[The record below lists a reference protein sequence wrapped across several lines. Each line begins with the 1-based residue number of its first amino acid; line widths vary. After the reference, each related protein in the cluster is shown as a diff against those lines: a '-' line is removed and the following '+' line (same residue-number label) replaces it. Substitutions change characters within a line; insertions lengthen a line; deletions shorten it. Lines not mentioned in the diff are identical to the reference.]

1 MKDML
6 DMGGVRISAVDLVIA
21 QVKDMLIG
29 GQLKAGDMLPTE
41 NSLAQMCRVSRGSV
55 REAMKI
61 LNAYGIID
69 IRRGEGTFVCE
80 KPSKFMF
87 NPLLFQILVKDY
99 DMASLV
105 EIRQIIETGVM
116 QLVIHYATDQEIQEL
131 ERVNQE
137 FTRETEAYP
146 NSSLERMREL
156 DIRFHRMTGEYSH
169 NSLLCEIYSF
179 IIDLF
184 EPSIDPTRPGVA
196 DNHRGMVAALK
207 RRDEQGAL
215 EYLKKH
221 TRTWS
226 VHQNHEERE
235 ITGLWAGKE
244 KAL

>member
-1 MKDML
+1 ML

>member
-1 MKDML
+1 ML
-6 DMGGVRISAVDLVIA
+6 DRGGVRISAVDLVIA

-137 FTRETEAYP
+137 FTREMEAYP

-169 NSLLCEIYSF
+169 NSLLREIYSF

-226 VHQNHEERE
+226 VHPSHEERE

>member
-1 MKDML
+1 ML

-137 FTRETEAYP
+137 FTREMEAYP

-169 NSLLCEIYSF
+169 NSLLREIYSF

>member
-1 MKDML
+1 ML
-6 DMGGVRISAVDLVIA
+6 ATSETRISAVDLVIA
-21 QVKDMLIG
+21 QVKDMLIS

-41 NSLAQMCRVSRGSV
+41 NMLVEMCKVSRGSV

-61 LNAYGIID
+61 LCAYGIID
-69 IRRGEGTFVCE
+69 IRRGEGTYVCD

-105 EIRQIIETGVM
+105 ELRQIVETGIM
-116 QLVIHYATDQEIQEL
+116 QLIIRYASDQEIEEL
-131 ERVNQE
+131 EKVNQE
-137 FTRETEAYP
+137 FARETEAYP
-146 NSSLERMREL
+146 NSSLQRMREL
-156 DIRFHRMTGEYSH
+156 DIKFHRLTGEYSH
-169 NSLLCEIYSF
+169 NPLLEEIYGF

-184 EPSIDPTRPGVA
+184 EPSIDPTRPGVV

-207 RRDEQGAL
+207 RRDEEGAL

-226 VHQNHEERE
+226 VQSSESRLE
-235 ITGLWAGKE
+235 ITGSGMREEKE
-244 KAL
+244 L